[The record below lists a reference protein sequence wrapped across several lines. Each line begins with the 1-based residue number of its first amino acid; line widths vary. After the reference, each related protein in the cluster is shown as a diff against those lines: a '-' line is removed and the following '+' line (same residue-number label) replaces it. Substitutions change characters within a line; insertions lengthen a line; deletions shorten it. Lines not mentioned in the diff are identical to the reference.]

1 MKSEIKVGEVKV
13 ERLDDIP
20 VIFGHL
26 QKIHIQAIID
36 QVIEPHGNWQGQSP
50 GWVISVWLIHILS
63 EHTHCMDRVQ
73 DWVAK
78 RLHALQELTEQELT
92 ELDFSDDRLALCL
105 RLLSQT
111 GNWQKIEALLG
122 RHLLRVYRLG
132 EKATVRLD
140 ATTGTV
146 NHDPERHTLFK
157 VGKAK
162 NGQYETQYKMML
174 ASLDPLGLP
183 LAVDVVAGDR
193 ADDPLYLPCY
203 RRVKQVLSESGMLV
217 VGDSKM
223 SALNTRATIVAGD
236 DFYLTPL
243 AHLKDEP
250 GLLEEL
256 LAPWVDREDEMERIF
271 LPEDLPE
278 PGQSP
283 DPDLALAYGFQ
294 VTRTRQSTVAGRA
307 VKWQERLLVVRSF
320 QYAQSTQKLLHRR
333 LDRAEEALKA
343 LTPSRQRGKRQIKDE
358 ASLLAAIQRIE
369 DKYRVQGLFDYDY
382 QQEVTERRIRAYRN
396 KPARTERKVR
406 FQLTVTRNEPA
417 VAAAEFRAGWRIYA
431 TNASVEQL
439 SLTQVVWVYRDQY
452 LEENIFRRLQGKIL
466 SITPVYVQRD
476 DHAKGLFHLLTLAA
490 RLLALGDYTAKQ
502 ALAQENAELAGIY
515 PGNAQRSTATPT
527 TERMLAAFDNINLLL
542 LPVAGQVHY
551 QVTPLTVVQ
560 KRILELWGLPTT
572 LYTRLSAQLP
582 RSLPR
587 AKSKGVMRLEPV
599 CDC

>member
-1 MKSEIKVGEVKV
+1 MKSEIEVGEVQV
-13 ERLDDIP
+13 ERIDDIP

-36 QVIEPHGNWQGQSP
+36 QVIETHGNWKGLSP
-50 GWVISVWLIHILS
+50 GWVITIWLIHILS

-73 DWVAK
+73 DWVTK
-78 RLHALQELTEQELT
+78 RLHALQELTGQLLT
-92 ELDFSDDRLALCL
+92 ELDFTDDRLALCL
-105 RLLSQT
+105 HMLSQT
-111 GNWQKIEALLG
+111 EHWHKIEALLG
-122 RHLLRVYRLG
+122 RHLLRVYRLR
-132 EKATVRLD
+132 EEPIVRLD

-146 NHDPERHTLFK
+146 NHDPDSHTLFK

-183 LAVDVVAGDR
+183 LAVDIVSGDR

-203 RRVKQVLSESGMLV
+203 RRVKQVLPESGVLV

-223 SALNTRATIVAGD
+223 SALNTRATIVAED

-256 LAPWVDREDEMERIF
+256 LAPWADREDEMEHIF
-271 LPEDLPE
+271 LPEDLLE
-278 PGQSP
+278 DGQAP
-283 DPDLALAYGFQ
+283 DPELALACGFE
-294 VTRTRQSTVAGRA
+294 VTRTHQVEVAGRF
-307 VKWQERLLVVRSF
+307 VEWQERLLVVRSF

-333 LDRAEEALKA
+333 LDKAEKALKA
-343 LTPSRQRGKRQIKDE
+343 LTPPRRRGKRQIKDE

-369 DKYRVQGLFDYDY
+369 EKYRVQGLFDYAY
-382 QQEVTERRIRAYRN
+382 QQEVTERQIRAYRN

-406 FQLTVTRNEPA
+406 FQLTVTRNEQA
-417 VAAAEFRAGWRIYA
+417 VTEAEFRAGWRIYA
-431 TNASVEQL
+431 TNASEGQL
-439 SLTQVVWVYRDQY
+439 SLTQAVLVYRDQY

-502 ALAQENAELAGIY
+502 ALVQENAELAGIY
-515 PGNAQRSTATPT
+515 SGNSKRSTATPT

-542 LPVAGQVHY
+542 VPVAGQIHY
-551 QVTPLTVVQ
+551 QVTPLTEVQ
-560 KRILELWGLPTT
+560 QCILELWGLPTT
-572 LYTRLSAQLP
+572 LYTRLSA
-582 RSLPR
+582 
-587 AKSKGVMRLEPV
+587 
-599 CDC
+599 

>member
-1 MKSEIKVGEVKV
+1 MENKIEVGEVQV

-36 QVIEPHGNWQGQSP
+36 QAIEAHGNWKGPSP
-50 GWVISVWLIHILS
+50 GWVITIWLSHILS

-78 RLHALQELTEQELT
+78 RLYALQELTGQPLT
-92 ELDFSDDRLALCL
+92 ELDFTDDRLALCL
-105 RLLSQT
+105 HMLSQT
-111 GNWQKIEALLG
+111 DHWHEIEALLG

-132 EKATVRLD
+132 EKPTVRLD

-146 NHDPERHTLFK
+146 NHDPDRHTLFK

-174 ASLDPLGLP
+174 ASLDPLGLA
-183 LAVDVVAGDR
+183 LAVDIVSGDC

-203 RRVKQVLSESGMLV
+203 RRVKQVLPESGVLV

-223 SALNTRATIVAGD
+223 SALNTRATIAAED

-256 LAPWVDREDEMERIF
+256 LAPWADREDEMKLIF

-278 PGQSP
+278 DGQAL
-283 DPDLALAYGFQ
+283 DPELALARGFE
-294 VTRTRQSTVAGRA
+294 VTRARQVEVAGRS
-307 VKWQERLLVVRSF
+307 VEWQERLLVVRSF

-333 LDRAEEALKA
+333 LDKAEKAMKA
-343 LTPSRQRGKRQIKDE
+343 LTPHRGRGKRQIKDE
-358 ASLLAAIQRIE
+358 VSLLAAIQRIE
-369 DKYRVQGLFDYDY
+369 EKYRVQDFFDYDY
-382 QQEVTERRIRAYRN
+382 QQEVTERQIRAYGN

-406 FQLTVTRNEPA
+406 FQLTVTRNEQA
-417 VAAAEFRAGWRIYA
+417 ITEAEFRAGWRIYA
-431 TNASVEQL
+431 TNASAGQL
-439 SLTQVVWVYRDQY
+439 SLTRAVLAYRDQY

-515 PGNAQRSTATPT
+515 SGNPKRSTATPT

-542 LPVAGQVHY
+542 LSVAGQIHC
-551 QVTPLTVVQ
+551 QVTPLTEVQ
-560 KRILELWGLPTT
+560 KRILELWGLPAT

-582 RSLPR
+582 R
-587 AKSKGVMRLEPV
+587 E
-599 CDC
+599 

>member
-1 MKSEIKVGEVKV
+1 MKSEIEVGEVQV

-26 QKIHIQAIID
+26 QKIRIQAIID
-36 QVIEPHGNWQGQSP
+36 QVIKPHGNWQGLSP
-50 GWVISVWLIHILS
+50 GWLISIWLVHILS

-73 DWVAK
+73 EWVAK
-78 RLHALQELTEQELT
+78 RLHALQELTGQPVK
-92 ELDFSDDRLALCL
+92 ELDFTDDRLALCL
-105 RLLSQT
+105 HMLSQT
-111 GNWQKIEALLG
+111 EYWPEIEGLLG

-132 EKATVRLD
+132 EERTVRLD

-146 NHDPERHTLFK
+146 KHDPDSHTLFK

-174 ASLDPLGLP
+174 ASLDPLGLT
-183 LAVDVVAGDR
+183 LAVDIVSGDR

-203 RRVKQVLSESGMLV
+203 RRVKKVLPESGLLV

-223 SALNTRATIVAGD
+223 SALKTRATIVAKD

-256 LAPWVDREDEMERIF
+256 LAPWVGREDEMQLIF
-271 LPEDLPE
+271 LPEELPE
-278 PGQSP
+278 QGQTP
-283 DPDLALAYGFQ
+283 DPELALARGFE
-294 VTRTRQSTVAGRA
+294 VTRTRQSKVARRS
-307 VKWQERLLVVRSF
+307 VEWQERLLVVRSF
-320 QYAQSTQKLLHRR
+320 QYAQSTHKLLHRR
-333 LDRAEEALKA
+333 LDKAEKVLQA
-343 LTPSRQRGKRQIKDE
+343 LTPPRRRGKRQIKDE
-358 ASLLAAIQRIE
+358 ASLLAAIQRSE
-369 DKYRVQGLFDYDY
+369 EKYRVQGFFDYDY
-382 QQEVTERRIRAYRN
+382 QQEVTERQVRAYGN
-396 KPARTERKVR
+396 KPARTERQVR
-406 FQLTVTRNEPA
+406 FQLTVTRNEQA
-417 VAAAEFRAGWRIYA
+417 ITAAEFRAGWRIYA
-431 TNASVEQL
+431 TNHPAEQL
-439 SLTQVVWVYRDQY
+439 SLTQAVLAYRDQY

-515 PGNAQRSTATPT
+515 PGNPKRSTATPT
-527 TERMLAAFDNINLLL
+527 TERLLAAFDNINLLL
-542 LPVAGQVHY
+542 LPVAGQIHY
-551 QVTPLTVVQ
+551 QVTPLTEVQ
-560 KRILELWGLPTT
+560 KRILELWGLPIT

-582 RSLPR
+582 RSLP
-587 AKSKGVMRLEPV
+587 
-599 CDC
+599 